1 MFVQFVHGLLGSSP
15 LLRSSPQEVWCV
27 EVFLEGGISFRRICE
42 SEFTQAFPL
51 VGAFVINKPLKYKI
65 METKFSKEIPAKL
78 GKARNGFMLNYNIKE
93 TPMEEIERQWRLSR
107 GGMEGEESSAPD
119 AQFIAEHQ
127 WMYNEVR
134 IPQGQWNYGGIIN
147 AIVRD
152 RYTVDEMEAITN
164 NMAAINAVFMQT
176 LVSGGIVEAIKFLK
190 DSADANDTETFREMQ
205 EWRAMAKKEAKGLF
219 GMQ

>member
-1 MFVQFVHGLLGSSP
+1 
-15 LLRSSPQEVWCV
+15 
-27 EVFLEGGISFRRICE
+27 
-42 SEFTQAFPL
+42 
-51 VGAFVINKPLKYKI
+51 

-107 GGMEGEESSAPD
+107 GGMEGEESYAPD
-119 AQFIAEHQ
+119 AQFIAEHR

-152 RYTVDEMEAITN
+152 HYTVDEMEAITN
-164 NMAAINAVFMQT
+164 NMNVVVAEFFNV
-176 LVSGGIVEAIKFLK
+176 LVTDGIAQAIKYLLTSIKEYNMVDFK
-190 DSADANDTETFREMQ
+190 AMQ
-205 EWRAMAKKEAKGLF
+205 EWRAMAKREARDVLK
-219 GMQ
+219 MY

>member
-1 MFVQFVHGLLGSSP
+1 
-15 LLRSSPQEVWCV
+15 
-27 EVFLEGGISFRRICE
+27 
-42 SEFTQAFPL
+42 
-51 VGAFVINKPLKYKI
+51 

-93 TPMEEIERQWRLSR
+93 TPMEEIERQWRLSH

-119 AQFIAEHQ
+119 APFIAEHR

-152 RYTVDEMEAITN
+152 HYTVDEMEAITN
-164 NMAAINAVFMQT
+164 NMNVVVAEFFNV
-176 LVSGGIVEAIKFLK
+176 LVTDGIAQAIKYLLTSIKEYNMVDFK
-190 DSADANDTETFREMQ
+190 AMQ
-205 EWRAMAKKEAKGLF
+205 EWRAMAKREARDVLK
-219 GMQ
+219 MY

>member
-1 MFVQFVHGLLGSSP
+1 
-15 LLRSSPQEVWCV
+15 
-27 EVFLEGGISFRRICE
+27 
-42 SEFTQAFPL
+42 
-51 VGAFVINKPLKYKI
+51 

-152 RYTVDEMEAITN
+152 RYTVDEMESITN
-164 NMAAINAVFMQT
+164 NVTAVVSEFFNE
-176 LVSGGIVEAIKFLK
+176 LVTEGLSEAIKVLMSSFK
-190 DSADANDTETFREMQ
+190 GPNTELFMEMQ
-205 EWRAMAKKEAKGLF
+205 LWRAMAKREAKAALK
-219 GMQ
+219 ME